1 MSSYT
6 RRNSYALGD
15 AMLSRRNFLKIA
27 AAAAAPAITGGF
39 GFLSHASGQSRGSNA
54 HADLIVINA
63 KVVTMA

>member
-1 MSSYT
+1 MTSYT
-6 RRNSYALGD
+6 RPNSNALDD

-39 GFLSHASGQSRGSNA
+39 GFFSHASSQSRGSDA

-63 KVVTMA
+63 K